1 MKCSYCG
8 NKCTGISRKVSI
20 DNNTFY
26 TCCDECKKRFDK
38 DYNDVEKNKNKF
50 LLLLIISCI
59 ISIFG
64 CFLSGVWG
72 LVLPFISFG
81 LTITI
86 YPYTT
91 FGFIELAR
99 IRKSINIARTFG
111 VILII
116 IGILIYTF

>member
-1 MKCSYCG
+1 MNCIYCG
-8 NKCTGISRKVSI
+8 NKCTEASRKVSI

-26 TCCDECKKRFDK
+26 TCCDECEKRFNK
-38 DYNDVEKNKNKF
+38 YYNDMNKNKNKF

-64 CFLSGVWG
+64 CFLSGAWG

-91 FGFIELAR
+91 FGFIELAG